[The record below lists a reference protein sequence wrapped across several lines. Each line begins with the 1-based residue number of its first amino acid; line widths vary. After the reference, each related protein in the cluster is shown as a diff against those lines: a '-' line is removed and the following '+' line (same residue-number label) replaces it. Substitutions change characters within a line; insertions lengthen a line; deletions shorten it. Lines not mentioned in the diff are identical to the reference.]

1 MKTLTS
7 IIFFIIASPV
17 FSEDARQ
24 LNAHEHGIGAL
35 NIAIE
40 APLVVM
46 EFHAPGADIVGFEY
60 AAKSDADLAA
70 ISAALKT
77 LEAPLDLFVLPKAA
91 RCAVQAVLR
100 RGRKCKIIVDITIGA
115 FVRTDSHRGAMWGGK
130 RSGCRKLCGRVNF
143 SHALCRKDPAYERH
157 KTVLSDQRRPFCP
170 SLDESKVAAS

>member
-1 MKTLTS
+1 
-7 IIFFIIASPV
+7 
-17 FSEDARQ
+17 
-24 LNAHEHGIGAL
+24 GIGSFSSRQCV
-35 NIAIE
+35 AINTCT
-40 APLVVM
+40 
-46 EFHAPGADIVGFEY
+46 Y
-60 AAKSDADLAA
+60 TSDA
-70 ISAALKT
+70 
-77 LEAPLDLFVLPKAA
+77 PKIRKHLA
-91 RCAVQAVLR
+91 RCSHGRSPNHGCWVR